1 MSYEIHLYVPEDSL
15 GGHLIAALAAEQH
28 LTPSQAVETII
39 DLAAQKQANLSRT
52 EGRSRVP
59 GLPSEPM
66 SQEDAAVVDE
76 AMEIVMAARRERSVR
91 LNADIRQGLAHT
103 SEVYADT
110 AREWRSVDAEGWPA
124 E

>member
-1 MSYEIHLYVPEDSL
+1 
-15 GGHLIAALAAEQH
+15 
-28 LTPSQAVETII
+28 
-39 DLAAQKQANLSRT
+39 
-52 EGRSRVP
+52 
-59 GLPSEPM
+59 
-66 SQEDAAVVDE
+66 
-76 AMEIVMAARRERSVR
+76 MEIVMAARRERSVR